1 MAKLFNVATVGG
13 GVIGGF
19 LSFILGGWDALAKIL
34 IIFMA
39 LDYIT
44 GILGAV
50 YRQKLSSGKGFKGI
64 IKKACIL
71 LTVCV
76 GAMIQEFLG
85 VPVRD
90 IVVTFF
96 VVNEGLS
103 IVENIGKV
111 IALPNIIKQTL
122 EALRGEEDKS
132 NG

>member
-1 MAKLFNVATVGG
+1 MGKLFNAAAVGG
-13 GVIGGF
+13 GVVGGCCSF
-19 LSFILGGWDALAKIL
+19 LLGGWDALAKVL
-34 IIFMA
+34 IIFMV

-44 GILGAV
+44 GILGAA
-50 YRQKLSSGKGFKGI
+50 YRQKLCSGKGFKGI

-76 GAMIQEFLG
+76 GAMMQEFLQI
-85 VPVRD
+85 PVRD

-111 IALPNIIKQTL
+111 IKLPAIIQQTL
-122 EALRGEEDKS
+122 EALRGDEK